1 MNSGMVGFDTI
12 FLYKHNDG
20 IWADGAEEFHNR
32 GFLFGDGLFETMVYS
47 NGKIRFGNEH
57 LERLNE
63 GLKILFI
70 ENDGLSRLNEI
81 ENLLHEIW
89 GNKKSLRVRWNVYRS
104 GLGKYTP
111 EENHVIESLQVQSL
125 FPTPIQ
131 KEKAYLSQYVF
142 IQKTPWSHCKTL
154 SAIHYVMANL
164 ERKSK
169 GFDEVILKNSDGFV
183 CEGGSSNI
191 FWIKNGQYFT
201 PSLDAGCIA
210 GVGRRMIISY
220 LKENNIPILEGLFR
234 KEELFLADQVFTS
247 NVTGISYIK
256 SIDDKVFDS
265 QRNEY
270 LASIFED

>member
-1 MNSGMVGFDTI
+1 MVGFDTI

-47 NGKIRFGNEH
+47 NGKIRFGSEH

-63 GLKILFI
+63 GLKILSI
-70 ENDGLSRLNEI
+70 EKEGLSKLNEI
-81 ENLLHEIW
+81 ENLLQEIW

-111 EENHVIESLQVQSL
+111 EENHVLESLQVQSL
-125 FPTPIQ
+125 FPTPKQ
-131 KEKAYLSQYVF
+131 KEKAYFSQYVL

-154 SAIHYVMANL
+154 SALHYVMANK

-169 GFDEVILKNSDGFV
+169 GFDEVILNNTDGFV

-191 FWIKNGQYFT
+191 FWVKNGQYFT
-201 PSLDAGCIA
+201 PSLNAGCIA
-210 GVGRRMIISY
+210 GVGRRKIISY
-220 LKENNIPILEGLFR
+220 LKENNILVSEGLYR
-234 KEELFLADQVFTS
+234 MDELLLSDQIFTS

-256 SIDDKVFDS
+256 SIDDKVFDT
-265 QRNEY
+265 QINEG
-270 LASIFED
+270 LAAIFEV

>member
-1 MNSGMVGFDTI
+1 MVGFDTI

-47 NGKIRFGNEH
+47 NGKIRFGSEH

-63 GLKILFI
+63 GLKILSI
-70 ENDGLSRLNEI
+70 EKEGLSKLNEI
-81 ENLLHEIW
+81 ENLLQEIW

-111 EENHVIESLQVQSL
+111 EENHVLESLQVQSL
-125 FPTPIQ
+125 FPTPKQ
-131 KEKAYLSQYVF
+131 KEKAYFSKYVL

-154 SAIHYVMANL
+154 SALHYVMANK

-169 GFDEVILKNSDGFV
+169 GFDEVILNNTDGFV

-191 FWIKNGQYFT
+191 FWVKNGQYFT

-210 GVGRRMIISY
+210 GVGRRKIISY
-220 LKENNIPILEGLFR
+220 LKENNILVSEGLYR
-234 KEELFLADQVFTS
+234 MDELLLSDQIFTS

-256 SIDDKVFDS
+256 SIDDKVFDT
-265 QRNEY
+265 QINEG
-270 LASIFED
+270 LAAIFEV